1 MTTAAVERKAGSA
14 TYTRI
19 LGEIHDLLPD
29 LTARATRT
37 EELRKLPD
45 ETVSDLK
52 TANLF
57 SCFSPKHYGGLELDW
72 AHIADFTMTLGTACG
87 SSSWIVT
94 ASAAHNMLLGRFP
107 EKAQDDVY
115 SKGPE
120 IIVSMALAGEGQ
132 LVRKGNN
139 YILHGRWQF
148 ASGIDHADWVIVGV
162 KTEEMDPSG
171 RNRFYWILVDSHKVT
186 IHDTW
191 RAIGLRGTGSNDI
204 EVTNLSIPEHHVL
217 ASDECD
223 QALPPGAALH
233 SSYIY
238 RVEYFHY
245 FRACLIGPI
254 LGVTRGALQAYV
266 HQTRGRIGRIA
277 SERVVDQLPVQVK
290 ISESA
295 AELRAAELLGRYLRD
310 TLADRGRQGTLRL
323 SAVDRV
329 ALNRDLP
336 HMARLCNQSV
346 DRLAG
351 MMGASGIGESNSV
364 HRLRGDLTAM
374 SAHGAMQ
381 WERYLA
387 PYGQWVFGVPSGDP
401 VIDRE
406 PGEPGMEDFFL
417 RGKS

>member
-1 MTTAAVERKAGSA
+1 MTTAAMGTKVRSDS
-14 TYTRI
+14 YTRI
-19 LGEIHDLLPD
+19 LGAAHDLLPD

-45 ETVSDLK
+45 ETVNDLK

-72 AHIADFTMTLGTACG
+72 AHLADFTKTLGTACG
-87 SSSWIVT
+87 SVSWIVT
-94 ASAAHNMLLGRFP
+94 ASAAHNILLGRFP
-107 EKAQDDVY
+107 KKSQDDVY
-115 SKGPE
+115 SKGSE
-120 IIVSMALAGEGQ
+120 IIISMALAGEGQ
-132 LVRKGNN
+132 LVRKAEN

-162 KTEEMDPSG
+162 KTEEIDRSG
-171 RNRFYWILVDSHKVT
+171 RNRFYWVLVESNKVT

-204 EVTNLSIPEHHVL
+204 EVTNLSIPEHHVFP
-217 ASDECD
+217 SDECD
-223 QALPPGAALH
+223 QAHPPGAALH
-233 SSYIY
+233 PSYIY

-245 FRACLIGPI
+245 FRASLIGPI
-254 LGVTRGALQAYV
+254 LGVTRGALEAYV
-266 HQTRGRIGRIA
+266 QQTRGRIGKIG

-295 AELRAAELLGRYLRD
+295 AELRTAELLGRYMRD
-310 TLADRGRQGTLRL
+310 TLADRGRQGAVSL

-346 DRLAG
+346 DRLAR
-351 MMGASGIGESNSV
+351 MMGASGIEESNSV

-401 VIDRE
+401 EIDKE

-417 RGKS
+417 QV